1 MSDPQ
6 TTNQPQQP
14 QEGQQQQQPQGGQQ
28 QQQDVNPGLIP
39 QGNQQQPQEGQQDQQ
54 QPQEGQRPEWLPE
67 KFNDP
72 AELAKAY
79 QELESKLGKPPEE
92 PVDFQAIQ
100 QSLIR
105 GEEINDS
112 QKAALEKA
120 GIPESFFQQWA
131 EGQRALVSQ
140 QTNEVLNVVGGKE
153 SYEAMMQWAAQNLG
167 KEEQAAYNKIM
178 ETNDI
183 HQIKTVV
190 QGLQA
195 RYAAA
200 KGHEP
205 NLFNGR
211 PAPASSYGFQSQ
223 GEMLAAMKDPRYKS
237 DSRYREDVA
246 ARVANSKFF

>member
-14 QEGQQQQQPQGGQQ
+14 QEGQQQQPQEGQ

-39 QGNQQQPQEGQQDQQ
+39 QGNQQQPQEGQQGQQ

-100 QSLIR
+100 QAIIR
-105 GEEINDS
+105 GEEIDEG
-112 QKAALEKA
+112 QKAALEKS
-120 GIPESFFQQWA
+120 GIPEEFFQQWA
-131 EGQRALVSQ
+131 EGQRALVRQ
-140 QTNEVLNVVGGKE
+140 QTNEVYQLAGGEEPYK
-153 SYEAMMQWAAQNLG
+153 AMMQWAVQNLG
-167 KEEQAAYNKIM
+167 KEEQVAYNKLM

-205 NLFNGR
+205 TLFNGR

-223 GEMLAAMKDPRYKS
+223 GEMVAAVKDPRYWT
-237 DSRYREDVA
+237 DSQYRAEA
-246 ARVANSKFF
+246 ELRMINSKFF